1 MHVGGKLVCDNKFL
15 VSEERMTIQWNA
27 ETIMHL
33 EKDSDITSGRR
44 ISSVLSTR
52 KKCLYCPKD
61 GENLSIKWNPEKKIH
76 SQMGLKKSFYTTKT
90 STNQAKRNK
99 PETSA
104 TRKRVNILSL

>member
-1 MHVGGKLVCDNKFL
+1 MHVGGKLVCDINKFL

-33 EKDSDITSGRR
+33 EKDSDITSDRR

-61 GENLSIKWNPEKKIH
+61 GENLSIKWNPEKKIN
-76 SQMGLKKSFYTTKT
+76 SQVGLKKSFYTKNHQQTKPREI
-90 STNQAKRNK
+90 SQKRLQQEK
-99 PETSA
+99 G
-104 TRKRVNILSL
+104 